1 MASAHV
7 SQPIVLNDDNFSWQ
21 SQSRTVHTQVL
32 FRLARY
38 LTPALLA
45 DGLWKGPRGGRVLDW
60 NRAKLLNGKMT
71 LILS

>member
-7 SQPIVLNDDNFSWQ
+7 RQPIVLNDDNFSWQ

-38 LTPALLA
+38 LTPIYSPTASGK
-45 DGLWKGPRGGRVLDW
+45 DRGAAECSTGIAR
-60 NRAKLLNGKMT
+60 N
-71 LILS
+71 S